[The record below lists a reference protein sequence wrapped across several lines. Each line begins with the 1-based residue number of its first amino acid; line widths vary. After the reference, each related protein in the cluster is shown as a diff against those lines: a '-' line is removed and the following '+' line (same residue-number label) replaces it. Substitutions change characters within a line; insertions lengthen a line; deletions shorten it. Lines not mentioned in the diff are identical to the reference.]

1 VFGWIRN
8 TLARKSDAS
17 WPIDVIRLLTQ
28 GNATRSGRSVTVDS
42 ALQVSTV
49 LACATAIAEDLAQC
63 PWKVKRRGPNG
74 GAEDASDHPVYPLL
88 HSAPNEWQTA
98 FEFRTQRAF
107 HLVLTG
113 NAYAFVNR
121 VAGNI
126 VELLPFEPGMV
137 TGRRK
142 SGTQW
147 DWEYVVCWPD
157 GSRSVI
163 PRESMWHTRGR
174 AWSMHEGMSP
184 IRLARESIGLAL
196 AAESH
201 SAQLFGNGARPS
213 GVLSTDAKLTT
224 LQLDEIRKA
233 WETIYGGD
241 NSGKTAV
248 LMGGMKFEPITFDAS
263 ASGMNETRKMQVE
276 EICRGL
282 GVFPARIGYSDK
294 ASTFASAEQFFL
306 AHGKF
311 TLAARAVSLN
321 QSADLALLSKED
333 RADGLFTRH
342 NLNGLMQGASK
353 DRAEFYASGIT
364 NGWLTRNDVRRLED
378 ENPLPGLDTPLM
390 PLNMTDGSKPP
401 TNKPDAPTS
410 SDPASNL
417 STAPKA
423 ATPDITV
430 NVDARQKTVAKIGK
444 MRKDPATGEVHFEI
458 TENASNV

>member
-1 VFGWIRN
+1 MFGWVRN
-8 TLARKSDAS
+8 ALARKSTAS
-17 WPIDVIRLLTQ
+17 WPLDVIRLLTQ
-28 GNATRSGRSVTVDS
+28 GNATRSGQSVTVDS

-63 PWKVKRRGPNG
+63 PWKVKRSTEGG
-74 GAEDASDHPVYPLL
+74 GATDASDHPVYPLL
-88 HSAPNEWQTA
+88 HSSPNEWQTA
-98 FEFRTQRAF
+98 FEFRTQRVF
-107 HLVLTG
+107 HLVLAG

-121 VAGNI
+121 VGLE
-126 VELLPFEPGMV
+126 VTELLPFEPHMV

-142 SGTQW
+142 AGSQW
-147 DWEYVVCWPD
+147 DWEYVVSWPD
-157 GSRSVI
+157 GSRSII
-163 PRESMWHTRGR
+163 PRANMWHTRGR
-174 AWSMHEGMSP
+174 AWAMHEGMNP

-196 AAESH
+196 AAENH

-213 GVLSTDAKLTT
+213 GVLSTEAKLTT
-224 LQLDEIRKA
+224 DQLDQIRKA
-233 WETIYGGD
+233 WETIYGGE

-248 LMGGMKFEPITFDAS
+248 LMQGMKFEPITFDAS

-276 EICRGL
+276 EICRAL

-321 QSADLALLSKED
+321 QSADLALLTKEE
-333 RADGLFTRH
+333 RAAGLFTKH
-342 NLNGLMQGASK
+342 NLNGLMQGAAA

-390 PLNMTDGSKPP
+390 QANMTDGSNPP
-401 TNKPDAPTS
+401 KSEPAADRGA
-410 SDPASNL
+410 DPSAN
-417 STAPKA
+417 
-423 ATPDITV
+423 D
-430 NVDARQKTVAKIGK
+430 
-444 MRKDPATGEVHFEI
+444 E
-458 TENASNV
+458 